1 MDLYTENNL
10 ELSSR
15 TFFCTTGTPFF
26 LFVEIKDEFILAFFF
41 VQVDL
46 VEIKQEFLN
55 RYHKTVYK
63 MIEGDTS
70 GDYKKLLLALVGRN

>member
-1 MDLYTENNL
+1 V
-10 ELSSR
+10 R
-15 TFFCTTGTPFF
+15 FFS
-26 LFVEIKDEFILAFFF
+26 LLIFVSFI
-41 VQVDL
+41 QVDL

>member
-1 MDLYTENNL
+1 MV
-10 ELSSR
+10 ELLL
-15 TFFCTTGTPFF
+15 FCERKTDFS
-26 LFVEIKDEFILAFFF
+26 FFF
-41 VQVDL
+41 VKVDL